1 MEDMKAEILKRVK
14 LQVPNVSNENVL
26 ISIGDTMFMVAEYTN
41 RKIPEFPPAYPG
53 IIAKMVIHQYMEQ
66 EREGKKSE
74 SLGNYSVTYDDVGD
88 YPASI
93 TKVLKVRLRI
103 R

>member
-53 IIAKMVIHQYMEQ
+53 IIAKMVVHQYMEQ

-74 SLGNYSVTYDDVGD
+74 SLGNYSVTYNDVVD
-88 YPASI
+88 YPASV
-93 TKVLKVRLRI
+93 TKGLKVRLRV

>member
-1 MEDMKAEILKRVK
+1 MDMKAEILKRVK
-14 LQVPNVSNENVL
+14 LQVPNISDENLL
-26 ISIGDTMFMVAEYTN
+26 ISIEDTMFMVAEYTN
-41 RKIPEFPPAYPG
+41 RTIPEFPPAYLG
-53 IIAKMVIHQYMEQ
+53 IIAKMVVYEYKEQ

-93 TKVLKVRLRI
+93 TKGLKVRLRVL
-103 R
+103 

>member
-41 RKIPEFPPAYPG
+41 RKVPEFPPAYPG
-53 IIAKMVIHQYMEQ
+53 IIAKMVVHQYMEQ

-93 TKVLKVRLRI
+93 TKGLKVRLRI

>member
-53 IIAKMVIHQYMEQ
+53 IIAKMVVHQYMEQ

-88 YPASI
+88 YPESI
-93 TKVLKVRLRI
+93 TKGLKVRLRVL
-103 R
+103 

>member
-26 ISIGDTMFMVAEYTN
+26 ISIGDTMFIVAEYTN

-53 IIAKMVIHQYMEQ
+53 IIAKMVVHQYMEQ

-93 TKVLKVRLRI
+93 TKGLKVRLRI

>member
-1 MEDMKAEILKRVK
+1 MENMKAEILKRVK

-53 IIAKMVIHQYMEQ
+53 IIAKMVVHQYMEQ
-66 EREGKKSE
+66 EREGKKNE
-74 SLGNYSVTYDDVGD
+74 SLGNYSVTYDDVRD

-93 TKVLKVRLRI
+93 TKGLKVRLRV

>member
-1 MEDMKAEILKRVK
+1 MDDLKAEILKRVQSK
-14 LQVPNVSNENVL
+14 LPNISSENLLVDIEDIML
-26 ISIGDTMFMVAEYTN
+26 MVAEYTN
-41 RKIPEFPPAYPG
+41 RTISEFPPAYPG
-53 IIAKMVIHQYMEQ
+53 IITKMVVYQYKEQ
-66 EREGKKSE
+66 VREGKKSE

-93 TKVLKVRLRI
+93 TKGLKVRLRV

>member
-14 LQVPNVSNENVL
+14 LQLPNVSNENVL

-53 IIAKMVIHQYMEQ
+53 IIAKMVVHQYMEQ

-74 SLGNYSVTYDDVGD
+74 SLGNYSVTYDDVRD

-93 TKVLKVRLRI
+93 TKGLKVRLRI

>member
-53 IIAKMVIHQYMEQ
+53 IIAKMVVHQYMEQ
-66 EREGKKSE
+66 ERKGKKSE
-74 SLGNYSVTYDDVGD
+74 SLGNYSVTYDDVRD

-93 TKVLKVRLRI
+93 TKGLKVRLRI

>member
-14 LQVPNVSNENVL
+14 LQVPNVNNENVL

-53 IIAKMVIHQYMEQ
+53 IIAKMVVHQYMEQ

-93 TKVLKVRLRI
+93 TKGLKVRLRI

>member
-1 MEDMKAEILKRVK
+1 MKVEILKRVQTK
-14 LQVPNVSNENVL
+14 LPNISPENLLVD
-26 ISIGDTMFMVAEYTN
+26 IEDTMLMVAEYTN
-41 RKIPEFPPAYPG
+41 RNIPEFPPAYPG
-53 IIAKMVIHQYMEQ
+53 IIAKMVVHQYKEQ

-93 TKVLKVRLRI
+93 TKGLKVRLRV

>member
-53 IIAKMVIHQYMEQ
+53 IIAKMVVHQYMEQ
-66 EREGKKSE
+66 EREGKKNE
-74 SLGNYSVTYDDVGD
+74 SLGNYSVTYDDVRD

-93 TKVLKVRLRI
+93 TKGLKVRLRV